1 MRAAEVHLV
10 AEGIE
15 TTAELEA
22 LQSLGIRYGQGYLLG
37 RPEPLPAASWAGRWK
52 GDLEAVA
59 G

>member
-1 MRAAEVHLV
+1 M
-10 AEGIE
+10 
-15 TTAELEA
+15 A